1 MEKNQLLKIV
11 LTVTASAGVVSTAY
25 LASKATLKAE
35 RLVDEDMTRK
45 EAIKATWKLYIPA
58 VSSGVGT
65 VLCII
70 CIGRLGHKQRLA
82 LAGAYNMLASSF
94 KDYRDAVMKLYGE
107 EADKAVIEEVASEQ
121 AKDTHIVAYDILD
134 TTSLDLED
142 LGEQTIRFYD
152 VYGERFFE
160 AKPTKVLQAEYH
172 INRNFI
178 LEGGISLNDFYEFL
192 GLTPMV
198 GGDDIGWSLYDGLMW
213 IDFKH
218 EKCKDEKGVYYAL
231 QFVFYPMALDD
242 YE

>member
-1 MEKNQLLKIV
+1 MKRNQLLKIV
-11 LTVTASAGVVSTAY
+11 LTATASAGVVSTAY

-35 RLVDEDMTRK
+35 RLVNEDMTRK

-58 VSSGVGT
+58 LSSGVGT

-94 KDYRDAVMKLYGE
+94 KDYRDAVMRLYGE
-107 EADKAVIEEVASEQ
+107 EADKSVIEEIASEQ
-121 AKDTHIVAYDILD
+121 AKDTHIVAYSYFD
-134 TTSLDLED
+134 TSSLDLED
-142 LGEQTIRFYD
+142 LEEQTIRFYD

-172 INRNFI
+172 INRNFMF
-178 LEGGISLNDFYEFL
+178 ECDISLNEFYEFL
-192 GLTPMV
+192 GLTPVV
-198 GGDDIGWSLYDGLMW
+198 GGDDIGWSMFDDLMW

-218 EKCKDEKGVYYAL
+218 EKCRDEQGVYYAL
-231 QFVFYPMALDD
+231 QFTFDPMAWNE

>member
-1 MEKNQLLKIV
+1 MEKNQLLKIA
-11 LTVTASAGVVSTAY
+11 LTATASAGVVSTAY

-35 RLVDEDMTRK
+35 QLVNDEMTRK

-107 EADKAVIEEVASEQ
+107 EADKAVIEEVAAEQ

-134 TTSLDLED
+134 TTTLDLED
-142 LGEQTIRFYD
+142 LGEQVVRFYD

-172 INRNFI
+172 HNRNFI
-178 LEGGISLNDFYEFL
+178 LEGGVSLNKFYDFL
-192 GLTPMV
+192 GLAPMV
-198 GGDDIGWSLYDGLMW
+198 GGDEVGWTINDGLMW
-213 IDFKH
+213 IDFNHK
-218 EKCKDEKGVYYAL
+218 KCKDEQGVYYAL
-231 QFVFYPMALDD
+231 QFTFDPMAWDE

>member
-11 LTVTASAGVVSTAY
+11 LTATASAGVVSTAY

-35 RLVDEDMTRK
+35 KLVNEEMSKK

-94 KDYRDAVMKLYGE
+94 KDYRDAVMRLYGE
-107 EADKAVIEEVASEQ
+107 EVDKAVIEEVAAEQ
-121 AKDTHIVAYDILD
+121 AKDTHIVSYDIFD
-134 TTSLDLED
+134 ASSLDLED
-142 LGEQTIRFYD
+142 LGEQPVRFYD
-152 VYGERFFE
+152 IYGERFFE

-172 INRNFI
+172 TNRNFV
-178 LEGGISLNDFYEFL
+178 LEGGISLNTFYDFL
-192 GLTPMV
+192 GLAPMV
-198 GGDDIGWSLYDGLMW
+198 GGDEIGWSIYDELMW
-213 IDFKH
+213 IDFDHK
-218 EKCKDEKGVYYAL
+218 KCADEQGVYYAL
-231 QFVFYPMALDD
+231 RFVFDPRAWNE